1 MCAWVHAA
9 SISGASRR
17 RRRQS
22 VAAPPSAPAITPPA
36 LTPFLTLFLSL
47 SRFPPPS
54 PPPSLASCRSVSPLF
69 YSSLHRHLAPSR
81 LRQRRLSLFIFSP
94 PTRPKFAKIFEAP
107 SSPPP
112 SAVIF
117 RSERIVENSSV
128 TARAV
133 ATVPGTLISLLL
145 PPHGMTRAGHVPY
158 CCWRMDRVTEA
169 LFCVNF
175 AIWKFL
181 YEDSEGKRTECS

>member
-36 LTPFLTLFLSL
+36 LTPFLILSL
-47 SRFPPPS
+47 SLSLSSSFSSFSGPVSLYLSAFPFVSPS
-54 PPPSLASCRSVSPLF
+54 ASRSLASSPAADSLSPSF
-69 YSSLHRHLAPSR
+69 RHRRARNLRKSSRRHPLHRR
-81 LRQRRLSLFIFSP
+81 L
-94 PTRPKFAKIFEAP
+94 P
-107 SSPPP
+107 SSFGVKEL
-112 SAVIF
+112 S
-117 RSERIVENSSV
+117 RILLSP
-128 TARAV
+128 RAV

>member
-36 LTPFLTLFLSL
+36 LTPFLTLSLSFSFLLLLLLLWPRVALSL
-47 SRFPPPS
+47 RFSIRLSIGISLPRIFASSDSLSPSFRHRRARNLRKSSRRHP
-54 PPPSLASCRSVSPLF
+54 
-69 YSSLHRHLAPSR
+69 LHRR
-81 LRQRRLSLFIFSP
+81 L
-94 PTRPKFAKIFEAP
+94 P
-107 SSPPP
+107 SSFGVKEL
-112 SAVIF
+112 S
-117 RSERIVENSSV
+117 RILLSP
-128 TARAV
+128 RAV

-181 YEDSEGKRTECS
+181 YEDSEVKERNVAE